1 MFDQNTISCI
11 SNVDWYLPSP
21 SKGIVKNSINRSMN
35 QWMNEWPN
43 QSINQSINQSTAI
56 NNSIYAFVFITLR
69 CTCTQYLSFYPL
81 PSTGC
86 SILLSC
92 VNDVLHLV
100 SNTVQ
105 GEPGQC
111 IVVVATHL
119 TKNTLEIIPDEM
131 EEGGGEEGKNDWEE
145 RGENREGEGKT
156 KKNGKHRERIKWRE

>member
-1 MFDQNTISCI
+1 MLHT
-11 SNVDWYLPSP
+11 
-21 SKGIVKNSINRSMN
+21 
-35 QWMNEWPN
+35 
-43 QSINQSINQSTAI
+43 
-56 NNSIYAFVFITLR
+56 
-69 CTCTQYLSFYPL
+69 YLSFYSL

-131 EEGGGEEGKNDWEE
+131 EEGGGEEGKND
-145 RGENREGEGKT
+145 
-156 KKNGKHRERIKWRE
+156 